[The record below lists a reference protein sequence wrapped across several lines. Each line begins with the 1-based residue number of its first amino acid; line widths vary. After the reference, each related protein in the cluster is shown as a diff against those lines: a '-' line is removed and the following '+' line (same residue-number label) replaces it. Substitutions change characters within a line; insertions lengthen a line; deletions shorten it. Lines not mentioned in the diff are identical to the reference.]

1 MPDVN
6 HVNHVSDVPGIHD
19 QPGVTVTPA
28 TEADHAALRRLFQLY
43 WHDLSELRGSMPDR
57 DGILVPGRFE
67 ERLATPGLVTH
78 VVESGDRLAGF
89 AMVRP
94 HEGRHLM
101 AEFFVVRAVRRRG
114 VGAAAART
122 VLARTP
128 GPWSIPFQ
136 EENAGAARFWRA
148 LATEVATDVVEERR
162 PVPEKP
168 HIPPDVWLF
177 LTVPG

>member
-1 MPDVN
+1 MPPPVT
-6 HVNHVSDVPGIHD
+6 
-19 QPGVTVTPA
+19 TVTPA
-28 TEADHAALRRLFQLY
+28 TDEDHAALGRLFQLY

-57 DGILVPGRFE
+57 EGLLVAGRFE
-67 ERLATPGLVTH
+67 ERLATPGLVTYMI
-78 VVESGDRLAGF
+78 ETDDRLAGF

-114 VGAAAART
+114 VGRAAAHA

-128 GPWSIPFQ
+128 GAWSIPFQ
-136 EENAGAARFWRA
+136 EENTGAARFWRA
-148 LATEVATDVVEERR
+148 LAAEIADDVSEERR
-162 PVPEKP
+162 PVPGKP

-177 LTVPG
+177 LTVPRAARG

>member
-1 MPDVN
+1 MPPAV
-6 HVNHVSDVPGIHD
+6 
-19 QPGVTVTPA
+19 VTVTPA
-28 TEADHAALRRLFQLY
+28 VDADRAALGRLFQLY

-57 DGILVPGRFE
+57 DGVLVAGRFE
-67 ERLATPGLVTH
+67 ERLATPGLVTY
-78 VVESGDRLAGF
+78 VVESDARLAGF

-101 AEFFVVRAVRRRG
+101 AEFFVVRGVRRRG
-114 VGAAAART
+114 VGAAAARA

-136 EENAGAARFWRA
+136 EENSGAARFWRA
-148 LATEVATDVVEERR
+148 LAAEVADDVVEERR
-162 PVPEKP
+162 PVPGKP

-177 LTVPG
+177 LTLSR